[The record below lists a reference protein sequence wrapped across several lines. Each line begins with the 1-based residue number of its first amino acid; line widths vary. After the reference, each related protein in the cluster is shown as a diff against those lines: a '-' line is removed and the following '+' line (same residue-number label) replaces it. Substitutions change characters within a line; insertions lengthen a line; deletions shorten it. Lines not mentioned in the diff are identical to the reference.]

1 MKKPSAY
8 LPFYGNDF
16 FEAIAGYSD
25 DVGMKYLRAI
35 WHYWN
40 HTGCAGLPDDDE
52 YLQRVCGCGEG
63 EWVRIKGMIF
73 DNQFH
78 FRLENGAWHQTRCR
92 DEWAK
97 SKRVFDQ
104 RSKAGKMAA
113 LKRWEKEGE

>member
-1 MKKPSAY
+1 MRKPSAY

-25 DVGMKYLRAI
+25 DAGMKYLRAI

-40 HTGCAGLPDDDE
+40 HTGCTGLPDDDE
-52 YLQRVCGCGEG
+52 YLQRVCGCEEG
-63 EWVRIKGMIF
+63 EWARIKGMVF

-104 RSKAGKMAA
+104 RSKAGKAA
-113 LKRWEKEGE
+113 AMSRWGKT